1 MAVQD
6 RERSL
11 PLMSNEGDLEQ
22 AVELRS
28 TEPGWGLGVGG
39 GGGPNLIVL

>member
-1 MAVQD
+1 M
-6 RERSL
+6 

-28 TEPGWGLGVGG
+28 TEPGWGVGG
-39 GGGPNLIVL
+39 SKSHCSLTGEN